1 MIAAIVGSVTAI
13 ILAIMAA
20 SWALAGR
27 IARVETKVEA
37 IAGDV
42 SQLKARVF
50 ARKG

>member
-1 MIAAIVGSVTAI
+1 VIAALVGSGTAI
-13 ILAIMAA
+13 ILAILAA

-42 SQLKARVF
+42 QELKNR
-50 ARKG
+50 RRGRD